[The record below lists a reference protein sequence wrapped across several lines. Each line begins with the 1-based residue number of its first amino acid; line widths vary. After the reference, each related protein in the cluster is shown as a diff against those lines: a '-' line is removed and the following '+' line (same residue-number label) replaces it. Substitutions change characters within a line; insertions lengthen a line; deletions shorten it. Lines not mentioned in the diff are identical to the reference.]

1 MLSSRLLG
9 AATLAYSAAVLVDP
23 RVIARPC
30 EMLDG
35 EGRVPPHVATS
46 LRAVSA
52 RDAVVSLLMLVAP
65 PGPALRTA
73 VTVRALSDLSDAVAF
88 GAGVSSASR
97 AKVAGVPLA
106 WGLLCLASRRRA
118 GGVAA

>member
-1 MLSSRLLG
+1 MLSARLLG

-23 RVIARPC
+23 KVIARPC
-30 EMLDG
+30 EMLDEDG
-35 EGRVPPHVATS
+35 LVPPAVATS

-65 PGPALRTA
+65 AGPGLRTA
-73 VTVRALSDLSDAVAF
+73 VTVRAVSDLCDAAVF
-88 GAGVSSASR
+88 GSRVSPGSR
-97 AKVAGVPLA
+97 GKVVGVPLA

-118 GGVAA
+118 AGPK